1 MKYDETKTAVNVR
14 RFLSTDFQRMR
25 QKAQLANVLPV
36 AIKYDGLPGRDGY
49 ENIVE
54 TRLSIYVDAS
64 QFVDTVMKVMSV
76 VSDGKTRH
84 RQILKLRFVDDVSD
98 GFIMSR
104 IDMPRTTYF
113 HNKKEALLEFADV
126 FAPVIDLR
134 ATD

>member
-25 QKAQLANVLPV
+25 QKAQLANVLPA
-36 AIKYDGLPGRDGY
+36 AIKYDGLPGGDGY

-84 RQILKLRFVDDVSD
+84 QQILKLRFVDDVSD
-98 GFIMSR
+98 EFIMSR

-113 HNKKEALLEFADV
+113 HNKKQALLEFADV

-134 ATD
+134 ATE